1 MNFKDK
7 LKNKIKC
14 KLHDY
19 LFNDSEN
26 YLISLA
32 IEDRIYNIEK
42 SSVND
47 KTVDTSN
54 VRKDISD
61 YMKLKSRFSTKYWK

>member
-7 LKNKIKC
+7 LKNSIKS

-19 LFNDSEN
+19 LFNDSEK
-26 YLISLA
+26 YLISMA
-32 IEDRIYNIEK
+32 IEDRIYNLERN
-42 SSVND
+42 SVND
-47 KTVDTSN
+47 KTVDSSN

-61 YMKLKSRFSTKYWK
+61 YMKLKSRFSSKYWK